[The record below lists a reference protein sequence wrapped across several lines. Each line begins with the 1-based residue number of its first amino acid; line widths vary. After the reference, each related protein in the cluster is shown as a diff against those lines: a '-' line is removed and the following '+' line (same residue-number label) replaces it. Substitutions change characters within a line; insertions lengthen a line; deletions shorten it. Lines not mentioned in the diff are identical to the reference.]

1 VIDVMDGESAGQQ
14 SAPRVPRLPMPAGV
28 TLYFIRHGETDW
40 NRAQRYQGQTD
51 TPLNDT
57 GRGQAARNGRLL
69 TELLADQHHRYDF
82 VASPLMR
89 TAETMQII
97 RRELRLPLDTFR
109 RDDRLKEQHFGHW
122 EGVVWGDLKRVDPVG
137 LAARQHDTWNWTPR
151 GGESYAM
158 LIERVRAWVMTVQH
172 DTIAV
177 SHGNISRTV
186 RGLLLG
192 LDQKAIPKL
201 EVPQDKV
208 LRLRDGKAEWL

>member
-1 VIDVMDGESAGQQ
+1 VTANDQLGG
-14 SAPRVPRLPMPAGV
+14 RVARLDLPQGV

-40 NRAQRYQGQTD
+40 NKAQRYQGQTD
-51 TPLNDT
+51 IPLNDT
-57 GRGQAARNGRLL
+57 GRGQAARNGRRLKDLL
-69 TELLADQHHRYDF
+69 GAKIDRFDF
-82 VASPLMR
+82 VASPLLR

-97 RRELRLPLDTFR
+97 RRELGMPLDTFR
-109 RDDRLKEQHFGHW
+109 RDANLMEQHFGHW

-137 LAARQHDTWNWTPR
+137 FAARQLDTWNWTPR
-151 GGESYAM
+151 GGESYEM
-158 LIERVRAWVMTVQH
+158 LIERVRPWLGTVTR

-192 LDQKAIPKL
+192 LDHKTVPKL

-208 LRLRDGKAEWL
+208 MRLTGAKAEWL